1 MEYLIVLFLPE
12 EIPAVSLMQYVK
24 FNPKI
29 HTVDL
34 SLKNVYMRVI
44 YNQCS
49 TGLELMIPL

>member
-1 MEYLIVLFLPE
+1 MEYLIVLFLSE
-12 EIPAVSLMQYVK
+12 EIPEVPLVQYVK

-34 SLKNVYMRVI
+34 SLKNVYIGAI

-49 TGLELMIPL
+49 IGLELRIPL